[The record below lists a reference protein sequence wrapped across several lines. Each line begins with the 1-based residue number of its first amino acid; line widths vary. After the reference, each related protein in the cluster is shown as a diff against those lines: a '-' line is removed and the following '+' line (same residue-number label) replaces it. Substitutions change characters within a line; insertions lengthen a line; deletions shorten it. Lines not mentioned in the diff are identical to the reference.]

1 VPEEGLTVS
10 RRALSRFLQWAGL
23 ALGALAVIAVAGFLV
38 WATNPLGPNE
48 RALAALKS
56 DASVR
61 VTEWES
67 WYLFEPAWSDVM
79 QPGTSTQATIGLVFY
94 PGGHVDVRSYAP
106 LCRRIAAQ
114 GVLVALQPMPLS
126 LAVFRPDA
134 GKDPISAFPDV
145 KTWGVAG
152 HSLGGAMAA
161 QWFSGATI
169 KLDGL
174 ALLGAYPPSGIDL
187 SGSSAAFVSVYG
199 SNDGAADSLPRAK
212 AQLPPDTPFVVIEGG
227 NHGQIGDYGPQPGDG
242 VATISAEE
250 EQRQVAEAV
259 VAMLRRAVADASP

>member
-1 VPEEGLTVS
+1 VAKVTFGKVLK
-10 RRALSRFLQWAGL
+10 WAAIG
-23 ALGALAVIAVAGFLV
+23 AGALLVIAVAGFV
-38 WATNPLGPNE
+38 IWGSNPLGPE
-48 RALAALKS
+48 PRALAALRS

-61 VTEWES
+61 VTQRDA

-79 QPGTSTQATIGLVFY
+79 KPETSTQATIGLVFY

-106 LCRRIAAQ
+106 LCREIASR

-126 LAVFRPDA
+126 LAVFGLDG
-134 GKDPISAFPDV
+134 GKGAVISYPEV

-161 QWFSGATI
+161 QWFADSELT
-169 KLDGL
+169 LDGL
-174 ALLGAYPPSGIDL
+174 ALLGAYPPEGVDL
-187 SGSSAAFVSVYG
+187 SQSPAAFVSVYG
-199 SNDGAADSLPRAK
+199 SNDGAADSLPKAK
-212 AQLPPDTPFVVIEGG
+212 PQLPPGTPFVVIEGG

-250 EQRQVAEAV
+250 EQRQVADAV
-259 VAMLRRAVADASP
+259 VAMLRRAAAGEGP